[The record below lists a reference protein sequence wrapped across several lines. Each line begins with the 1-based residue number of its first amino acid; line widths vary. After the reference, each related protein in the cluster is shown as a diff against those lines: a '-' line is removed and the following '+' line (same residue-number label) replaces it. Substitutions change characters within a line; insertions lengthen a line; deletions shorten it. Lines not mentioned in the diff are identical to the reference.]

1 VLDYLTSHLTKAN
14 VESFVSRN
22 ASSWGTE
29 YLFVRMSWG
38 YKRRLLD
45 AEVVA
50 LTLVNNNSE
59 MGYQELAVANGNA
72 RPLLVRK
79 QSPPLGIPL
88 AAMDDMQDKYA
99 GYIQDIVQS
108 DLAQYVPVAYTDQ
121 DSLLPQR
128 LLGAVCAFY
137 TAGSETD
144 NEVSDVLF
152 LQFNPRS
159 LIINSPRSFVELS
172 KYMSLPLSSSAIS
185 VSTLNR

>member
-1 VLDYLTSHLTKAN
+1 
-14 VESFVSRN
+14 
-22 ASSWGTE
+22 
-29 YLFVRMSWG
+29 MSWG

-152 LQFNPRS
+152 LQLNPRS

>member
-1 VLDYLTSHLTKAN
+1 

-29 YLFVRMSWG
+29 YLLVRMSWG
-38 YKRRLLD
+38 YKRRLD

-50 LTLVNNNSE
+50 LTLVNNSQ
-59 MGYQELAVANGNA
+59 MGYQELTVANGNA

-108 DLAQYVPVAYTDQ
+108 DLAQYVPIAYTDQ

-128 LLGAVCAFY
+128 LLGAVCSFY
-137 TAGSETD
+137 TAGSEID

-152 LQFNPRS
+152 LQLNPRS
-159 LIINSPRSFVELS
+159 LIIDSPRSYVELS
-172 KYMSLPLSSSAIS
+172 KCM
-185 VSTLNR
+185 